1 MKALL
6 KTNFKQP
13 YKANLDNSSA
23 AFFVLFFSSLFILTT
38 YAHHAYAEANKIV
51 KWKDANGV
59 THYGDKL
66 PAQEAG
72 RSNSV
77 LSNQGTVV
85 KTNESF
91 NPNTNKQETE
101 RVSAEQLRQD
111 TALLA
116 SYSSVEEID
125 LAQARNLRSDQLALE
140 TLRQRLSESQGKV
153 KTTNTMYAGRKMSAD
168 VIDDQKT
175 TQIQIS
181 KIQSDIAAAEN
192 SITQTM
198 NRFGNYRARYLELR
212 PRNQSLS
219 YINANKKTLA
229 ELEAWKDDASN
240 RLNSQ
245 LAQALGYKRAGAS
258 LPNYLILGIQQSNE
272 EVARADEE
280 ITAAKNNIKKS
291 QQTFSK

>member
-1 MKALL
+1 MKKLL
-6 KTNFKQP
+6 
-13 YKANLDNSSA
+13 AINLLTTDKVKFDNSSF
-23 AFFVLFFSSLFILTT
+23 AFFVLLTSCLFLLSI
-38 YAHHAYAEANKIV
+38 HANLALADTKIV

-116 SYSSVEEID
+116 SYSSAEEID
-125 LAQARNLRSDQLALE
+125 LAQARNLKSDQLALE
-140 TLRQRLSESQGKV
+140 TLRQRLSEAKGQL
-153 KTTNTMYAGRKMSAD
+153 KTTNSMYAGRKMPAD
-168 VIDDQKT
+168 VIDDQKN
-175 TQIQIS
+175 TQAKIS

-192 SITQTM
+192 SIAQTM
-198 NRFGNYRARYLELR
+198 SRFGNYRARYLELR
-212 PRNQSLS
+212 PRNQSLT

-229 ELEAWKDDASN
+229 ELEAWRDDANN

-245 LAQALGYKRAGAS
+245 LNQALSYKRAGAS
-258 LPNYLILGIQQSNE
+258 LPNYLLLGIQQSNE
-272 EVARADEE
+272 EVARAEDE
-280 ITAAKNNIKKS
+280 IADAKNNIKKS
-291 QQTFSK
+291 QQNFSK